1 MANSPEFNPHFFG
14 IGSFGYLVRRL
25 LQLMVENIEARFT
38 AEAVNFSQFLALVS
52 LNAHETRTAAD
63 VARFLGHDAGA
74 TTRLID
80 QLEQRGLLSRERNTE
95 DRRVVDLTVTAA
107 GKAMIHRC
115 AATAAGFHADL
126 LGDLSP
132 GELAKLMG
140 QLSRLVDKLK
150 AAPAEQSPAEAK
162 RRGK

>member
-1 MANSPEFNPHFFG
+1 MTNPPESNPHFFG

-25 LQLMVENIEARFT
+25 LQLMIENIEARFT
-38 AEAVNFSQFLALVS
+38 GEAVTFSQFLALVS
-52 LNAHETRTAAD
+52 LNAHETHTAAD

-80 QLEQRGLLSRERNTE
+80 QLAQRGLLSRERSTA
-95 DRRVVDLTVTAA
+95 DRRVVDLTVTAD
-107 GKAMIHRC
+107 GKAMIRRC
-115 AATAAGFHADL
+115 AATAAGFHAEL

-132 GELAKLMG
+132 GDLAKLMG
-140 QLSRLVDKLK
+140 QLSGLVDKLK
-150 AAPAEQSPAEAK
+150 ASAEPTPVEAK

>member
-1 MANSPEFNPHFFG
+1 MANPSEFNPLFFG

-25 LQLMVENIEARFT
+25 LQLMVENIETRFT
-38 AEAVNFSQFLALVS
+38 GEAVNFSQFLALVS
-52 LNAHETRTAAD
+52 LNAHETHTAAD

-80 QLEQRGLLSRERNTE
+80 QLEQRGFLSRERSTE
-95 DRRVVDLTVTAA
+95 DRRVVDLAVTAA

-115 AATAAGFHADL
+115 AATAASFHADL
-126 LGDLSP
+126 LGDLP
-132 GELAKLMG
+132 PAELAKLMS

-150 AAPAEQSPAEAK
+150 AAPAEQPPAEAK